1 MKGKYLFVRKE
12 MGYRSKDV
20 YLEDKE
26 EFLEFFYDTAEKNGY
41 MYVSRD
47 TETADGKDCLVLI
60 AKKENSIRTLKI
72 SVYDR
77 SEGIKGV
84 RTLRKIEDKNSNGH
98 VTETLS
104 EDYQFTVGNDRILI
118 LYAMYAILA
127 DPELI
132 VDLSYSN

>member
-12 MGYRSKDV
+12 MGYRTKDV

-41 MYVSRD
+41 AHVSRD
-47 TETADGKDCLVLI
+47 TETEDGTDYLVLM
-60 AKKENSIRTLKI
+60 AKKENSLRTLKI
-72 SVYDR
+72 SVYDKSQGIR
-77 SEGIKGV
+77 GIK
-84 RTLRKIEDKNSNGH
+84 TLRKIEEKSSNGQ
-98 VTETLS
+98 VTETIS

-118 LYAMYAILA
+118 LYAMYAILV

>member
-1 MKGKYLFVRKE
+1 MKGKYLFIRKE

-26 EFLEFFYDTAEKNGY
+26 GFLEFFYDTAEKNGY

-47 TETADGKDCLVLI
+47 TETADGKDCLVLM

-72 SVYDR
+72 FVYDK
-77 SEGIKGV
+77 SQGIKGV
-84 RTLRKIEDKNSNGH
+84 RTLRKIEEKNSNGH
-98 VTETLS
+98 VTETIS
-104 EDYQFTVGNDRILI
+104 EDYQFTVGNDSILI
-118 LYAMYAILA
+118 LYAMYAILV